1 MLKGI
6 NPLLGPDLLHVLA
19 AMGHGDEIVLAD
31 ANYPCA
37 STAPH
42 TVWGEVIPVH
52 APLDEVTR
60 AVASLLP
67 IDTFDGPAV
76 HWMQVVG
83 DPEKVPEVIA
93 ACLPYLVTEGV
104 SAGGMER
111 FGFYD
116 RARRAYAIVHT
127 SEGRLYGNLILR
139 KGVIPTT

>member
-6 NPLLGPDLLHVLA
+6 DPLLNPELLHVLA

-31 ANYPCA
+31 ANYPCS

-42 TVWGEVIPVH
+42 TVWGEVIPVQ
-52 APLDEVTR
+52 APLDAVVR

-67 IDTFDGPAV
+67 IDTFDGAAI
-76 HWMQVVG
+76 HWMQIVG
-83 DPEKVPEVIA
+83 DPDTVPEVIT
-93 ACLPYLVTEGV
+93 ACLPHLVGDGV
-104 SAGGMER
+104 TAAGIER

-116 RARRAYAIVHT
+116 RARRAFAVVHT

-139 KGVIPTT
+139 KGVIPA

>member
-6 NPLLGPDLLHVLA
+6 DPLLGPELLHVLA

-42 TVWGEVIPVH
+42 TVWGAMIPLH
-52 APLDEVTR
+52 APLDAVAR
-60 AVASLLP
+60 AVASLMPL
-67 IDTFDGPAV
+67 DTFDGTAV
-76 HWMQVVG
+76 HWMQIVG
-83 DPEKVPEVIA
+83 DPDTVPPVIA
-93 ACLPYLVTEGV
+93 ACLPALLSEGV
-104 SAGGMER
+104 SAAGIER

-116 RARRAYAIVHT
+116 RARRAFAIVHT

-139 KGVIPTT
+139 KGVIPAG

>member
-6 NPLLGPDLLHVLA
+6 DPLLVPDLLQVLA

-37 STAPH
+37 STATH
-42 TVWGEVIPVH
+42 TVWGKVIPVQ
-52 APLDEVTR
+52 APLDAVAR

-67 IDTFDGPAV
+67 IDTFDGPAI
-76 HWMQVVG
+76 HWMQIVG
-83 DPEKVPEVIA
+83 DPETVPEVIS
-93 ACLPYLVTEGV
+93 ACLPFLIAERV
-104 SAGGMER
+104 SAASLER
-111 FGFYD
+111 FGFYE

-139 KGVIPTT
+139 KGVIPAG